1 MLPLDIVTNFI
12 IANSQIIVVGLIF
25 DQGGIIMSKKNLYEQ
40 LLDQKKRVD
49 FNSYDFSIKE
59 LISLVATDK
68 VLNIAPDYQRQF
80 RWDQKRQSSLVE
92 SIFLGLPIPSLFM
105 ATNGSEG
112 NWELI
117 DGVQRIST
125 IIHFAGTDEQ
135 QDVIGCKD
143 KLTLVGLKKI
153 SEFNGLTFD
162 DMPLQVQLAFKMA
175 VIKVISLTDKSDK
188 SVRFDLFERL
198 NRGGVTLTDQEIR
211 SCVYRGEFNDFI
223 KELSKDPDFISCI
236 KLTKL
241 QQSDGTKEEMV
252 LRFFAYLNNYQNFE
266 HSVVDFL
273 NDYMEKADKRFD
285 YGRGKEVFNA
295 VFTSLAAAFPSGI
308 VKHGITPQNLFEGLA
323 VGAAFAY
330 INKGTINTDG
340 VAEWIKDSGLAK
352 FTTGA
357 TNSRPKVEGRIKY
370 CQERFER

>member
-1 MLPLDIVTNFI
+1 
-12 IANSQIIVVGLIF
+12 
-25 DQGGIIMSKKNLYEQ
+25 MSKKDLYDQ
-40 LLDQKKRVD
+40 LLDQKKKVD
-49 FNSYDFSIKE
+49 FNSYDFSVKE

-68 VLNIAPDYQRQF
+68 VIDIAPDYQRQF
-80 RWDQKRQSSLVE
+80 RWDNKRQSSLIE

-135 QDVIGCKD
+135 QAIINCKD

-153 SEFNGLTFD
+153 SQFNGLTYD
-162 DMPLQVQLAFKMA
+162 DLPLQVQLAFKMA

-198 NRGGVTLTDQEIR
+198 NRGGVILSDQEIR
-211 SCVYRGEFNDFI
+211 SCVYRGEFNDFL
-223 KELSKDPDFISCI
+223 KQLAKNKDFTSCI

-252 LRFFAYLNNYQNFE
+252 LRFFAYLNNYKNFE
-266 HSVVDFL
+266 HSVVEFL
-273 NDYMEKADKRFD
+273 NDYMERAGKRFN
-285 YGRGKEVFNA
+285 YEQGEKIFNA
-295 VFTSLAAAFPSGI
+295 VFSSLSVAFPSGI
-308 VKHGITPQNLFEGLA
+308 VKHGITPQNLFEA
-323 VGAAFAY
+323 VTVGAALAY
-330 INKGTINTDG
+330 HNKGKINIDG
-340 VAEWIKDSGLAK
+340 ASEWIKDSELTKLA
-352 FTTGA
+352 TGA
-357 TNSRPKVEGRIKY
+357 TNSRKKVEGRIKY